1 MLQEKGVVV
10 LRVLMATE
18 QGGLESIEICWESKT
33 VFLKIIIIFWM
44 LLGAVGKGSH
54 CLVHKSFWLKYI
66 SILCCILEEQLL
78 VNNRPPTSGFG
89 DERTSE
95 N

>member
-33 VFLKIIIIFWM
+33 VFLKLLLFFGCCWGRWAKAHIALYIRVFDLNTFPSSAVFLKSSCLSIIG
-44 LLGAVGKGSH
+44 LL
-54 CLVHKSFWLKYI
+54 L
-66 SILCCILEEQLL
+66 
-78 VNNRPPTSGFG
+78 
-89 DERTSE
+89 
-95 N
+95 